1 MNGAFERCDELTQEA
16 ITNAVRNGSTDK
28 LYREL
33 APYLTRE
40 ECYLLLA
47 AIDEV
52 KYLKRETD
60 NSIFFDNEC
69 PEYPDNRSQ
78 DEKLRDYYELGYMLT
93 GCEHISPAAARAYG
107 IRYC

>member
-1 MNGAFERCDELTQEA
+1 MNGAFERCDKLTQNA
-16 ITNAVRNGSTDK
+16 IINAVHNGSTDK

-69 PEYPDNRSQ
+69 PEYSDNRSY
-78 DEKLRDYYELGYMLT
+78 DDYYELGYMLT
-93 GCEHISPAAARAYG
+93 GCERLSPVAERYYG
-107 IRYC
+107 IHRC